1 MHILIAPNA
10 FKNSLDARA
19 VAEAISRGLMSSTLI
34 CTTECFPIGDGGDGT
49 AAIIIERFNGTRVGL
64 EVKDSLGRQIE
75 SSFGLIN
82 GGKTAVIEMA
92 DASGL
97 RLLGED
103 ELDPLKTSSFGTGQM
118 IIAALDKGVTEIIL
132 GLGGSATVDGGA
144 GLLNAL
150 GVRFLDKDGRALMPD
165 PQSLAVLDKI
175 DLASLDERILG
186 CKITVLCDVDNPLL
200 GADGA
205 AAVFGPQ
212 KGAKYEDLP
221 KLEGVLFK
229 LNELIFKQNGKRM
242 DVLKHGGAAGGT
254 AAGLHAFID
263 ADLVEGAEHLLKITG
278 FDERLDKCDLLI
290 TGEGSLDE
298 QTLQGKAP
306 YAVALRAKKRNI
318 PVIGVGGNLPLR
330 RHGEL
335 EKYFDALVPIGH
347 RPSDLV
353 TAISNTE
360 ANLVRTGRM
369 IGNLLSVKR

>member
-1 MHILIAPNA
+1 
-10 FKNSLDARA
+10 
-19 VAEAISRGLMSSTLI
+19 MSSMLT

-49 AAIIIERFNGTRVGL
+49 AAIIIERFNGARIRL
-64 EVKDSLGRQIE
+64 EVKDPLGRQIE

-103 ELDPLKTSSFGTGQM
+103 ELDPLRTSSFGTGQM
-118 IIAALDKGVTEIIL
+118 VIAALNKGVTEIIL

-150 GVRFLDKDGRALMPD
+150 GVRFLDKQNRALMPD

-175 DLASLDERILG
+175 DLSGLDERIFG
-186 CKITVLCDVDNPLL
+186 CKITVLCDVENPLL
-200 GADGA
+200 GAEGA

-221 KLEGVLFK
+221 KLEEMLFK

-242 DVLKHGGAAGGT
+242 DVLKHGGAAGGM
-254 AAGLHAFID
+254 AAGLHAVID

-306 YAVALRAKKRNI
+306 YAVALRAKKRSI
-318 PVIGVGGNLPLR
+318 PVVGVGGNLPLS

-347 RPSDLV
+347 RPSDLI
-353 TAISNTE
+353 TAISHTE
-360 ANLVRTGRM
+360 ANLVRTGIM